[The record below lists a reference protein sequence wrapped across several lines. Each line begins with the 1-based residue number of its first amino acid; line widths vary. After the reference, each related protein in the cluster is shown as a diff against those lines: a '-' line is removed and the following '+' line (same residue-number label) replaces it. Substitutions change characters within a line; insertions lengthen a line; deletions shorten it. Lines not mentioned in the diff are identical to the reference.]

1 MLSATDRELRRYFMN
16 GVPVPKR
23 SVTFY
28 DVARAVGVSRS
39 AVSRAFTPESSIS
52 DAKRQLILD
61 AAHALGYRP
70 NAVARLMSS
79 ARVGSR

>member
-39 AVSRAFTPESSIS
+39 AVSRAFTP
-52 DAKRQLILD
+52 K
-61 AAHALGYRP
+61 
-70 NAVARLMSS
+70 ARSPTPS
-79 ARVGSR
+79 GS